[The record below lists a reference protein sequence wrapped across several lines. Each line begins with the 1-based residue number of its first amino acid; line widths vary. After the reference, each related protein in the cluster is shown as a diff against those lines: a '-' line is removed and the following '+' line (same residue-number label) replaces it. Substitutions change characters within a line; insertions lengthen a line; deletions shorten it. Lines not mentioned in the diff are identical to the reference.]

1 MDRPLSARFASPGL
15 ILIALGAASCAVETP
30 ESAPIATSTPAPE
43 RRPEAQSAAAITEF
57 AAPAAQSACQDL
69 DGDLHGQGCTA
80 GPDCDETNATI
91 TDECTRCLRPEQGCE
106 CSPDATPVACGVIQA
121 GACAVGQRVC
131 EGGRWS
137 ECQGY
142 RVAPLFFGGISQCD
156 GLCDPT
162 CRHIVDCP
170 TAGDTMPTTSTGVQF
185 GTQAAAAFCPAGSAA
200 GGITPSCESAP
211 GGPYLRSISPV
222 VWVDACAAAGS
233 QRILVSS
240 DEGVTQVALP
250 FTFSFYGTP
259 YTSVR
264 VSANGYLSF
273 SDAAPQW
280 VNSMLPT
287 TTVPNSIFA
296 FWDDLSQ
303 RSTGVCIATT
313 GTAPNRTFIAEWV
326 DATFYTSTD
335 PGTHL
340 TFEALLDERTSTVDV
355 RYLQMT
361 GDGDRSTGSSATVG
375 VQQGAGSSY
384 DLVAYNTPGVTVSG
398 SGFRWTPSATSTRCP
413 RGDYRRVFDGGC
425 ATIAEPTLIPIW
437 GALTYSATV
446 PTGSAI
452 HFEVRAVDSLTDLPA
467 APIYR
472 LPDAPRGATA
482 TSVPT
487 SLDLGAWLRAVQ
499 PRLERARF
507 IELHAY
513 LDPGAA
519 FDSPP
524 TLGSVEM
531 RFSCVPSE
539 TPTMCHP
546 GASCFVTNT
555 CHIGQV
561 QCDAAGR
568 PQCADMGQVPAGTG
582 CGVGLYCT
590 GGGTCNACDEGAAC
604 QLSNACLIGRV
615 SCASGTAECVAA
627 SNRPSGTVCGVSNSG
642 NYRRD
647 ASAFGWFDACTA
659 PGHTTILAGSADG
672 AETVAL
678 PFPFRFYGTQ
688 RTDVM
693 ISANGYLAFP
703 SAPVNWI
710 NTALP
715 QTTFGDA
722 ILPFWDDLVMR
733 DGVCLATYGSTP
745 DRLFVA
751 QWANADLE
759 DRGGS
764 GNAGAQLNFEV
775 VLEEASQS
783 LSVIYGSMVGDAR
796 ATGSGAT
803 IGIQSADNVRFDQ
816 VGFNTSGVV
825 AAGTS
830 FRWTPPISGICNGS
844 GTCAACTVSEVCD
857 GLDNNCNAIID
868 DAVPDI
874 TCGVGA
880 CRRTVPGC
888 VRGAVPTC
896 TPGTPTTELCNT
908 IDDDCDGMVDEGC
921 NGSLGCPSD
930 VTMLAGDSAPFAART
945 LGTVSNIA
953 WSVVSGPTGGASSVT
968 WTPAP
973 PTAINESFRPIIVGA
988 YRLRITARDGLN
1000 TALACEFNVTAQGHG
1015 IRVELTWDGN
1025 GDLDLHLHNGNMT
1038 RWYNGA
1044 TDDCHYGRMTTA
1056 WGAVLDV
1063 DNVTRNGPENIRV
1076 DTPTIGANYTI
1087 GVHHY
1092 ANGLGRIATVKVYC
1106 GAGTTPVSTFTS
1118 AAMTGTS
1125 TGNCTNNSFWRVAQL
1140 TADATGGC
1148 AVLPINSVTT
1158 STNACNAF

>member
-15 ILIALGAASCAVETP
+15 ILIALGAASCAVESS
-30 ESAPIATSTPAPE
+30 ESVP
-43 RRPEAQSAAAITEF
+43 SAAPAAAQAPRVQTPSIAPRTEF
-57 AAPAAQSACQDL
+57 AAPMAQNPCQDL
-69 DGDLHGQGCTA
+69 DGDLHGQGCPA
-80 GPDCDETNATI
+80 GPDCDESNATI
-91 TDECTRCLRPEQGCE
+91 TDECTRCIRPEQGCE
-106 CSPDATPVACGVIQA
+106 CAPDAPPVACGIGQG

-137 ECQGY
+137 ECLGY
-142 RVAPLFFGGISQCD
+142 RVAPLLFGGISQCE

-170 TAGDTMPTTSTGVQF
+170 TPGDTLPLNSTGVEF
-185 GTQAAAAFCPAGSAA
+185 GTQPAAAFCPTGSPA

-211 GGPYLRSISPV
+211 GGPYLRSISPAL
-222 VWVDACAAAGS
+222 WIDACAAPGS

-240 DEGVTQVALP
+240 DEGVSQVALP

-303 RSTGVCIATT
+303 RATGVCIATV
-313 GTAPNRTFIAEWV
+313 GTAPNRTFVAEWV
-326 DATFYTSTD
+326 DATFYTSVD

-340 TFEALLDERTSTVDV
+340 TFEAQLDEATSTVDV

-361 GDGDRSTGSSATVG
+361 GDGDRSSGASATVG

-413 RGDYRRVFDGGC
+413 RGEFRRVFDGTC
-425 ATIAEPTLIPIW
+425 ATDADPTLIPIW
-437 GALTYSATV
+437 GSLSYTATV

-452 HFEVRAVDSLTDLPA
+452 HFDVRAADSA
-467 APIYR
+467 AELATAAVYR
-472 LPDAPRGATA
+472 LPDAPRGST
-482 TSVPT
+482 PT
-487 SLDLGAWLRAVQ
+487 SAPTNLDLGAWLRAVQ

-507 IELHAY
+507 VEIRAY

-531 RFSCVPSE
+531 QFNCVPSE
-539 TPTMCHP
+539 TPTMCRN

-555 CHIGQV
+555 CHRGQV
-561 QCDAAGR
+561 QCDDIGR
-568 PQCADMGQVPAGTG
+568 PQCMDMGQLPSGTG

-590 GGGTCNACDEGAAC
+590 DAGTCEACDEGAAC
-604 QLSNACLIGRV
+604 TLPNACLIGRV
-615 SCASGTAECVAA
+615 SCATGTAQCVAA
-627 SNRPSGTVCGVSNSG
+627 SNRPAGTVCGVSNSG

-647 ASAFGWFDACTA
+647 ASAFGWFDACSA
-659 PGHTTILAGSADG
+659 PGHTTILAGAADG
-672 AETVAL
+672 AETVLL

-715 QTTFGDA
+715 QSTFGDA
-722 ILPFWDDLVMR
+722 VMPFWDDLVMR
-733 DGVCLATYGSTP
+733 DGVCLATYGNSP

-751 QWANADLE
+751 QWSNADLE
-759 DRGGS
+759 DRGGA

-783 LSVIYGSMVGDAR
+783 VSVIYGSMVGDAR

-803 IGIQSADNVRFDQ
+803 IGIQAADNARFDQ
-816 VGFNTSGVV
+816 VGFDTAGVV
-825 AAGTS
+825 ATGTS
-830 FRWTPPISGICNGS
+830 FRWSPPISGICDGA
-844 GTCAACTVSEVCD
+844 GTCEACTVTEVCD
-857 GLDNNCNAIID
+857 GRDNNCNAIID
-868 DAVPDI
+868 DALADI
-874 TCGVGA
+874 SCGVGA

-888 VRGAVPTC
+888 IRGAVPVC
-896 TPGTPTTELCNT
+896 TPGLPTIELCNT

-930 VTMLAGDSAPFAART
+930 LTMLAGNTEALAART
-945 LGTVSNIA
+945 LGTVSNIS
-953 WSVVSGPTGGASSVT
+953 WTVVSGPVGGASSAT
-968 WTPAP
+968 WSPSPA
-973 PTAINESFRPIIVGA
+973 TSIIESFRPIIVGN
-988 YRLRITARDGLN
+988 YRLRINARDGLN
-1000 TALACEFNVTAQGHG
+1000 TPLSCEFNVTAQGHG
-1015 IRVELTWDGN
+1015 IRVELTWDGA

-1038 RWYNGA
+1038 RWFNA
-1044 TDDCHYGRMTTA
+1044 TPDDCHYARMSTA

-1063 DNVTRNGPENIRV
+1063 DNVTRNGPENIRI

-1092 ANGLGRIATVKVYC
+1092 ANGAGRIASIKVYC
-1106 GAGTTPVSTFTS
+1106 GPGTVPVSTFTS
-1118 AAMTGTS
+1118 VPMAGTS
-1125 TGNCTNNSFWRVAQL
+1125 TGNCTNNSFWRVAQI
-1140 TADATGGC
+1140 TADSGGGC
-1148 AVLPINSVTT
+1148 TVAPINSITT
-1158 STNACNAF
+1158 STNACNNF